1 MEVVELE
8 DWAEV
13 MVEGARKVDCMEKG
27 MTEDREEALETEAW
41 EVVLSEEAAPMEET
55 LVASAGVTAV
65 VVRERR
71 MPALQ
76 RRFRDSGLH
85 PRGVRAT
92 WIASHHFSRS
102 PHVVQLCLPTPDRA

>member
-41 EVVLSEEAAPMEET
+41 EVVLSE
-55 LVASAGVTAV
+55 
-65 VVRERR
+65 
-71 MPALQ
+71 
-76 RRFRDSGLH
+76 
-85 PRGVRAT
+85 
-92 WIASHHFSRS
+92 
-102 PHVVQLCLPTPDRA
+102 